1 MRLSEIK
8 GYCGGAEGRQWWE
21 TRWRRSSLKFYSHL
35 APSTPSK
42 FAVHTALCIAIETF
56 LLMTTET
63 SFPTL
68 DKESPLPSETAL
80 LLQAVRA
87 ALLSTEA
94 HLPPFAFYVCSV
106 VSLCSALTPF
116 CFVLFCCSFF
126 KAFCY
131 WRPHT
136 VHLTLVF
143 RKFHHN

>member
-8 GYCGGAEGRQWWE
+8 GYCGGAEGRHWWE

-80 LLQAVRA
+80 LLQAVPS

-94 HLPPFAFYVCSV
+94 HLPPFASFFCSV
-106 VSLCSALTPF
+106 VSLCSALTQF
-116 CFVLFCCSFF
+116 SLVFLFLSPSFIHLHTIS
-126 KAFCY
+126 AFD
-131 WRPHT
+131 T
-136 VHLTLVF
+136 VVF
-143 RKFHHN
+143 RKSHHN